1 MYIDIFAAK
10 NMSSFCNTKATHIFF
25 SAKTKINVFA
35 VFQDRNVNITLANN
49 FLKFLQLGP
58 GNLSISLSVTDIL
71 HSSLNIFFEYH

>member
-10 NMSSFCNTKATHIFF
+10 NVSSFCNAMQKLLTFF
-25 SAKTKINVFA
+25 QQKKPIVFA

-49 FLKFLQLGP
+49 FL
-58 GNLSISLSVTDIL
+58 NLSINLSVTDIL